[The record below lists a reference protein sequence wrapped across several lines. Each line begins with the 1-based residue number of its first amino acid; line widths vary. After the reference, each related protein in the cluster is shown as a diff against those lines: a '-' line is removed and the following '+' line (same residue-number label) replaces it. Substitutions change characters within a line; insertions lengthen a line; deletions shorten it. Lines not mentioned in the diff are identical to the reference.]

1 MQFIHG
7 CLLGTWTP
15 LKIVFDDRNHFPI
28 KLFSL
33 SMHPPDKQFI
43 STNNSIHL
51 RYRHFWSPFL
61 SCCSFPLLLVFLSQV
76 RLVSQATSPWEIP
89 TQPRFWFF
97 ILPGFFCLSKK
108 RKKTPQKPEKPHPK
122 PKQNQ
127 THKPSNTRNK
137 QTKQKHLETKLL
149 FKI

>member
-61 SCCSFPLLLVFLSQV
+61 SCCSFPLLLIFLSQV

-108 RKKTPQKPEKPHPK
+108 RKKKTQKNRKTPPKTQTKP
-122 PKQNQ
+122 NTQ
-127 THKPSNTRNK
+127 TLKYKK
-137 QTKQKHLETKLL
+137 QTNKTKTPWNEIT
-149 FKI
+149 F